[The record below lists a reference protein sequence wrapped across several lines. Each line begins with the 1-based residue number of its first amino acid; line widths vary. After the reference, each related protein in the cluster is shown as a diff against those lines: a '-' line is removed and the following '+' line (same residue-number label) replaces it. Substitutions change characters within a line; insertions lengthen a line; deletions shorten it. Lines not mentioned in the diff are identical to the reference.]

1 MWRMCA
7 KQWSFVVKNSRI
19 SHLKMVTIMVL
30 VFLGWNLQQHTF
42 IGLNFFT
49 AFYGVCHAQ
58 GLDHCPDV
66 IIILCPNISDLQIRG
81 LKYNFPDYTVKHW
94 ILKCSKEVNNYFVR
108 RFFFFLSKKSK
119 LLGIPKF
126 RFLKTL
132 DVHI

>member
-1 MWRMCA
+1 MRRLNYKNTNERCCIKIKSFKTAKKWRKINLNTMWRMCA

-19 SHLKMVTIMVL
+19 SHLQMVTIKLMVL

-81 LKYNFPDYTVKHW
+81 LKYNFPDYTVKH
-94 ILKCSKEVNNYFVR
+94 
-108 RFFFFLSKKSK
+108 
-119 LLGIPKF
+119 
-126 RFLKTL
+126 
-132 DVHI
+132 